1 MRAGLALAAA
11 GFLSVVTVAEASAAD
26 KILLII
32 NGALGDKSF
41 FDSANHGIELI
52 KAKYADK
59 VDQAQNLA
67 NEQLDKLTGQD
78 QQ

>member
-1 MRAGLALAAA
+1 MGILDNLGGLAKEHEDQI
-11 GFLSVVTVAEASAAD
+11 EA
-26 KILLII
+26 
-32 NGALGDKSF
+32 
-41 FDSANHGIELI
+41 GIEQAGDFVDE
-52 KAKYADK
+52 KTGGKYADK